1 VLWPF
6 FVYWTAAMFFA
17 LLLPVALGAG
27 ALLGA
32 PTSVELGAALGGTL
46 LLTAAAFV
54 HRTHVVHRDVA
65 IASLPPAFDGYR
77 IVQLSDLH
85 CGPFASGRRVEAWV
99 AAANRLEGDL
109 VAVTGDLIASGAAF
123 VPVVGE
129 ARWAIMAARLG
140 RPAARLITGMAEGA
154 VGAALTEPFVYAQAK
169 AEQADYGLMDSLLN
183 VAFGTVLGGG
193 LHVGAGW
200 LKDRVTGAGK
210 AMAPMAAVA
219 EAAGPDARQVAT
231 HGAVAAVLEGRPV
244 RVGDLLAAAQPDF
257 KATARRMAADIER
270 MEANNLGGRFT
281 SQIADAR
288 ERMAPY
294 SQVAQIDR
302 TISRLEEHNLSG
314 RFNQR
319 IEELRN
325 AGDERARQIV
335 EDQARAAK
343 AAAPMPEPA
352 KLTREAM
359 AERMVSGE
367 ARRAD
372 QELLAAQEADLR
384 ETESKLA
391 PEVLGGKPSELSA
404 LGELRNRQLEAI
416 AETKARLADPI
427 KEAEQPLKLTTQE
440 AYDRIRGDRQARMNE
455 STRREAAYQKE
466 NNPTFYGDDIAPARE
481 IDERGGPGASTPT
494 DKADL
499 EDSKKIEEDIQR
511 LTQQA
516 AAAGI
521 EMPADVAEADE
532 LVKAA
537 NANAK
542 ALDAAAFCLTRAA

>member
-1 VLWPF
+1 
-6 FVYWTAAMFFA
+6 
-17 LLLPVALGAG
+17 
-27 ALLGA
+27 
-32 PTSVELGAALGGTL
+32 
-46 LLTAAAFV
+46 
-54 HRTHVVHRDVA
+54 
-65 IASLPPAFDGYR
+65 
-77 IVQLSDLH
+77 
-85 CGPFASGRRVEAWV
+85 
-99 AAANRLEGDL
+99 
-109 VAVTGDLIASGAAF
+109 
-123 VPVVGE
+123 
-129 ARWAIMAARLG
+129 
-140 RPAARLITGMAEGA
+140 
-154 VGAALTEPFVYAQAK
+154 
-169 AEQADYGLMDSLLN
+169 
-183 VAFGTVLGGG
+183 
-193 LHVGAGW
+193 
-200 LKDRVTGAGK
+200 
-210 AMAPMAAVA
+210 
-219 EAAGPDARQVAT
+219 
-231 HGAVAAVLEGRPV
+231 
-244 RVGDLLAAAQPDF
+244 
-257 KATARRMAADIER
+257 
-270 MEANNLGGRFT
+270 
-281 SQIADAR
+281 
-288 ERMAPY
+288 MAPY